1 MQQLSVYVN
10 FKINQDFISK
20 VLCIN
25 KEKPE
30 LKCHGSCHL
39 AKKLKAINEEDSGQT
54 SSSNKK
60 KSKRSLTLF
69 FTQNPPD
76 NSKLFGLDKDNK
88 TVYFSN
94 FRDYFISEIF
104 QPPRIG

>member
-1 MQQLSVYVN
+1 MQQLSVYVD

-39 AKKLKAINEEDSGQT
+39 AKKLKAIDQEDSGQT
-54 SSSNKK
+54 SSNNKK
-60 KSKRSLTLF
+60 KSKRLLTLF
-69 FTQNPPD
+69 FTKNQPHH
-76 NSKLFGLDKDNK
+76 SKLFGLDKNNK
-88 TVYFSN
+88 TVYCSN
-94 FRDYFISEIF
+94 FRDYFISEFF